1 MWCADQP
8 ETAVDGIPKEA
19 AEEGMQIV
27 EDMLRT
33 WTSRIDAS
41 QDTMDVDKECGGFD
55 VDAELAALRNCFE
68 EFKPKIDENT
78 WVQTM
83 LQAF

>member
-1 MWCADQP
+1 MGYP
-8 ETAVDGIPKEA
+8 EQTDTAVENIPKEV

-33 WTSRIDAS
+33 WTSRTATS
-41 QDTMDVDKECGGFD
+41 QDVMEVDGEVGELD
-55 VDAELAALRNCFE
+55 VDAELTALRSCFE
-68 EFKPKIDENT
+68 EFKPKAEGNA
-78 WVQTM
+78 WVQSM

>member
-1 MWCADQP
+1 MEGVP
-8 ETAVDGIPKEA
+8 NEV

-33 WTSRIDAS
+33 WTSRTVDS
-41 QDTMDVDKECGGFD
+41 QDAMDVDEEGGGFD
-55 VDAELAALRNCFE
+55 ADAELAALRSCFE
-68 EFKPKIDENT
+68 EFKPKIDGNT

-83 LQAF
+83 LQAL

>member
-1 MWCADQP
+1 MD
-8 ETAVDGIPKEA
+8 DIPKEA

-33 WTSRIDAS
+33 WSSRTAAPQDSMDIDGE
-41 QDTMDVDKECGGFD
+41 DGGFD
-55 VDAELAALRNCFE
+55 AEAELAALRNCFE
-68 EFKPKIDENT
+68 EFKPKTESNKWI
-78 WVQTM
+78 QAM